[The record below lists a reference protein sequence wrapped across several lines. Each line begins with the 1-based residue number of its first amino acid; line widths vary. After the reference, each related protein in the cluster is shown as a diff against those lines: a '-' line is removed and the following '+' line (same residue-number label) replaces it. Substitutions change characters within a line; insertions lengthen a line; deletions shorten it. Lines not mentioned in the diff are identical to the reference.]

1 VTTASVTSVRA
12 RTDLLARVQP
22 AIPLLVVYFALAA
35 LYAWQ
40 ASERPVPT
48 IFTDESELGQLS
60 RSIAETGEPARRGI
74 PYGPTSL
81 IAYFLAPVWWLG
93 STTAS
98 YETAKLLLVLAMTAT
113 VFPAFAL
120 ARLVVPYWYAV
131 GVAAGSVAV
140 PALAYA
146 PILVEEPLAYPLAT
160 LSLWLIARALVR
172 PTWRGLALA
181 AAASGVA
188 ALTRTQLS
196 ILFVVLGSGL
206 LWLAWD
212 SDAGRRWRSEWSR
225 WDWVGAITLAIG
237 SAFVFAA
244 TVSAFSV
251 SWRDTTIYY
260 KDRVWEHATWA
271 TGALAIGMGVL
282 PLLVGLAALARPKH
296 EPRDPRTRAF
306 VVTSVAAIVTFV
318 WYAGIKGAYIST
330 IFSTLVVERN
340 LIYLC
345 PVLLAATA
353 LAFVRGLGRW
363 WAVAGAAAVTLYV
376 VAGTPLRLDQ
386 YPYYEAHGL
395 SIAALANRELS
406 WPEGRIETALLVVTF
421 IAIAVAVAL
430 RVLPLRS
437 RVFAAV
443 AAAAGAAV
451 LAWSLT
457 TEVYA
462 YRAERGLSQR
472 IAGRLPEP
480 YDWVDRVTGGEPVVV
495 LGQQISDP
503 TGIQLTE
510 FFNTSIRKLWS
521 LDGTISTAGGP
532 ILTPDLGA
540 TDGTLTPNPGA
551 EYVLALNGVEVNAP
565 VVVRRGGDVLYRIGG
580 QPIRLRA
587 ALTGIESDGWMI
599 GSSENK
605 IARASYT
612 RYDVSRDGPGFAL
625 VTFSRVEWCP
635 TPKHLGEGRATLR
648 IGPVAIGSD
657 KQPMIREVTATR
669 SVPVKNCVSDGV
681 PLPVPDEPWRV
692 EIEIAPTFVPNELDP
707 NSSERRH
714 LGAVVFARFQP
725 LFQPQP

>member
-1 VTTASVTSVRA
+1 VTTATANGMRA
-12 RTDLLARVQP
+12 RSDLLARVQP

-60 RSIAETGEPARRGI
+60 RSIAETGDPARRGI

-140 PALAYA
+140 PAFAYA

-160 LSLWLIARALVR
+160 LSLWLIARALVG
-172 PTWRGLALA
+172 PTWKGVALA

-196 ILFVVLGSGL
+196 ILFVVLGGGL

-212 SDAGRRWRSEWSR
+212 SGGGRRWRSKWSR
-225 WDWVGAITLAIG
+225 WDWVGAITIAVG

-244 TVSAFSV
+244 TVSTFSV
-251 SWRDTTIYY
+251 SWRNTTVAY

-306 VVTSVAAIVTFV
+306 VVASVAAIVTFV

-345 PVLLAATA
+345 PVLLAATG
-353 LAFVRGLGRW
+353 LAFARGLGRW
-363 WAVAGAAAVTLYV
+363 WAVAGAAIVTLYV

-406 WPEGRIETALLVVTF
+406 WPEGRIETALVAVTLV
-421 IAIAVAVAL
+421 AIAVAVAL

-437 RVFAAV
+437 RGFTTV
-443 AAAAGAAV
+443 AATAGVAV

-462 YRAERGLSQR
+462 ARAERGLSQR
-472 IAGRLPEP
+472 IAGNLPEP
-480 YDWVDRVTGGEPVVV
+480 YDWVDRVTGGDPVVV
-495 LGQQISDP
+495 LAQQISDP
-503 TGIQLTE
+503 TGVQLTE
-510 FFNTSIRKLWS
+510 FFNRSIRKLWS
-521 LDGTISTAGGP
+521 LDGTISRAGGP

-540 TDGTLTPNPGA
+540 TDGTLTPNPEA
-551 EYVLALNGVEVNAP
+551 EYALALNGVEVNAP
-565 VVVRRGGDVLYRIGG
+565 EVVRTGVDVLYRIAG
-580 QPIRLRA
+580 QPIKLRA

-599 GSSENK
+599 GSSDDK
-605 IARASYT
+605 VARASYT

-625 VTFSRVEWCP
+625 VKLSRVEWCP
-635 TPKHLGEGRATLR
+635 TPQRLGEGVATIR
-648 IGPVAIGSD
+648 IGPVAIGPD
-657 KQPMIREVTATR
+657 KQPAIREVTERR
-669 SVPVKNCVSDGV
+669 SGVVRNCRIT
-681 PLPVPDEPWRV
+681 PFLLPVPDEPWRV
-692 EIEIAPTFVPNELDP
+692 EIEIAPTFRPRELDP
-707 NSSERRH
+707 SSSENRE
-714 LGAVVFARFQP
+714 LGAVVSASFQP